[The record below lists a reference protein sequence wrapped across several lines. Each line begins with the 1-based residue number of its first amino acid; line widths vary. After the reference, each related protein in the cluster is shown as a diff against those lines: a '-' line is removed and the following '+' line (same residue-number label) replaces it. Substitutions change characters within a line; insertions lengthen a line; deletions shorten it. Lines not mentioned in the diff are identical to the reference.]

1 MEQGGK
7 FDNIARDV
15 MNHADYNEQV
25 RDNSNVKNHELAL
38 KHLIKQALL
47 TERKRELDLY
57 KKYASDPDFERAFDA
72 SIARILGSNVSMNLF
87 CQA

>member
-1 MEQGGK
+1 
-7 FDNIARDV
+7 

-25 RDNSNVKNHELAL
+25 RDNPNVQNRELAL
-38 KHLIKQALL
+38 KNLIKQAVL

-72 SIARILGSNVSMNLF
+72 SIARILGGSREYLGESL
-87 CQA
+87 